1 MRVLRSAFFWVYM
14 AVSLMAFWFAVA
26 IPWLFI
32 TPFDRKRNFSHW
44 YAYTWACHYIALAP
58 FWRVTIEGVEKI
70 QDGQAY
76 VMTPNHQSAAD
87 IMVLFK
93 LRKQFRWV
101 SKHSVF
107 YVPFM
112 GWMMAM
118 AGYVGIKRGDAK
130 SRALMMERCKVIL
143 REGTPIMIFPEGTR
157 SPTPDLIAFKRGAF
171 SLACDVGVPV
181 LPIVLD
187 GTIEALPKNSW
198 IFQHS
203 RPVDIRIRVLDPI
216 PPADFGGD
224 AGKLMAETR
233 RRMEAKLLEL
243 RSERTASGA
252 HVVLGSKGG
261 PSVLQR

>member
-1 MRVLRSAFFWVYM
+1 MRILRSAFFWVYM
-14 AVSLMAFWFAVA
+14 ALSLMAFWFAVA
-26 IPWLFI
+26 IPWLII

-44 YAYTWACHYIALAP
+44 YAYTWACHYLALAP
-58 FWRVTIEGVEKI
+58 FWRVSIEGLEKI
-70 QDGQAY
+70 EDGKAY

-107 YVPFM
+107 YVPFL

-118 AGYVGIKRGDAK
+118 AGYVGIKRGDSK
-130 SRALMMERCKVIL
+130 SRVNMMERCKAIL
-143 REGTPIMIFPEGTR
+143 RQGTPIMIFPEGTR
-157 SPTPDLIAFKRGAF
+157 STTPNMRTFKRGAF

-187 GTIEALPKNSW
+187 GTLEALPKNSW
-198 IFQHS
+198 IFQHTK
-203 RPVDIRIRVLDPI
+203 PLEIRIRVLDPI
-216 PPADFGGD
+216 SPADFDGD

-233 RRMEAKLLEL
+233 RRMEAKLVEI
-243 RSERTASGA
+243 RGGRTVSGA
-252 HVVLGSKGG
+252 QQTL
-261 PSVLQR
+261 PSNDADPVLQR